1 MLADFHFLRPWWL
14 LALLPCALL
23 VAWFARTHGRSS
35 PWGRL
40 IDPLLL
46 QHLLLPAQTHR
57 SLALPVL
64 LLGGWALAVIA
75 LAGPAWEQLPEPV
88 QRNNDAL
95 IIALELDAGMLATD
109 IAPSRLQRARHKIA
123 DILAMRRD
131 GLAALIVYAGDA
143 HVVTP
148 LSDDANTLAA
158 MLPALDPAIMPTPG
172 NNPGAAVT
180 LAAELLRG
188 SGLQHG
194 RILFIADEFPRSA
207 HAAVAE
213 AVRRAGLELSLLAVG
228 TVQGSPIPLP
238 EGGFQRDRKGA
249 ITLARIDPEGMREGA
264 ALAGGRFAT
273 LGIDDADIRHLLPPP
288 SAVHTHLVAD
298 EQHHFD
304 RWQDRTPWL
313 AVALLPLAALAFR
326 RGWLLGALLV
336 ALLPAPQ
343 ANALEWNDLWLSK
356 DQQAQRALA
365 DGNPERA
372 AELFSSP
379 AWQGAARF
387 QAGQYDAAA
396 QAWSK
401 LDDAT
406 AHYNRGNALALSGDL
421 QGAIAAYDEALQRQP
436 GFEDALANRQLVEDL
451 LQRSNAE
458 DRSGNQGND
467 TAQPETGTADR
478 QATPRPGDQD
488 SPDGE
493 PARQPNPGSATPDGE
508 SGSGNRSGSPRDEPA
523 TGQSGQPSPQGS
535 TAESQHPMDRSASG
549 SSPDDDGESSPDR
562 FSADDA
568 GTPVGGSNESGDE
581 VVDGMPHDEEDEAM
595 EHWLRS
601 LPDDPGELLRRKF
614 EYESRVQRDQKEG
627 LSW

>member
-14 LALLPCALL
+14 LALLPCVLL
-23 VAWFARTHGRSS
+23 VVWFARARGRSPVWS
-35 PWGRL
+35 RL

-46 QHLLLPAQTHR
+46 QHLLLPARTHR

-75 LAGPAWEQLPEPV
+75 LAGPAWERLPEPV
-88 QRNNDAL
+88 QRNDDAL
-95 IIALELDAGMLATD
+95 IIALGLDTGMLATD

-123 DILAMRRD
+123 DILAMRYD

-158 MLPALDPAIMPTPG
+158 MLPALDPAIMPRPG
-172 NNPGAAVT
+172 NDPGAAVE
-180 LAAELLRG
+180 LAAQLLRG
-188 SGLQHG
+188 SGLQRG
-194 RILFIADEFPRSA
+194 RILFITDAFPRST
-207 HAAVAE
+207 HAAVAD
-213 AVRRAGLELSLLAVG
+213 AVRRTGLELSLLAVG
-228 TVQGSPIPLP
+228 TAQGSPIPLP

-249 ITLARIDPEGMREGA
+249 ITLARIDPESMREGA

-273 LGIDDADIRHLLPPP
+273 LGIDDTDIRHLLPPP
-288 SAVHTHLVAD
+288 STVRTRLVAD
-298 EQHHFD
+298 QQHHFD

-336 ALLPAPQ
+336 VLLPAPH
-343 ANALEWNDLWLSK
+343 ANALEWNDLWLNK

-365 DGNPERA
+365 DGNPDRA

-406 AHYNRGNALALSGDL
+406 AHYNRGNALALGGDL

-436 GFEDALANRQLVEDL
+436 GFEDALANRRLVEEL
-451 LQRSNAE
+451 LHRNDGGS
-458 DRSGNQGND
+458 RSGEQRNH
-467 TAQPETGTADR
+467 TEQP
-478 QATPRPGDQD
+478 AT
-488 SPDGE
+488 E
-493 PARQPNPGSATPDGE
+493 DGE
-508 SGSGNRSGSPRDEPA
+508 SGTENRSGSARDESA
-523 TGQSGQPSPQGS
+523 TEQATRSPSQGS
-535 TAESQHPMDRSASG
+535 TAESQHPTERSASG
-549 SSPDDDGESSPDR
+549 SDTDDDEESSPDR
-562 FSADDA
+562 SRAGDADKPVNGPDASDDGEAA
-568 GTPVGGSNESGDE
+568 GTEGAADGSEPGNDEQSDQSLPGDKAAQ
-581 VVDGMPHDEEDEAM
+581 GRPHNEEDEAM

-614 EYESRVQRDQKEG
+614 EYESRLQRDPQEG
-627 LSW
+627 LTW